1 MHPRLDV
8 RHLEMLTTIADL
20 GSLAEAAQVLGV
32 TASALS
38 HRIREAERRLGVRLF
53 TRVGRGLRL
62 TPAADLLRQAAVRL
76 LAELEQVETAA
87 ANMGRGVRHVVR
99 IGIGT
104 YTSYHW
110 LPAFLAGFR
119 AASPEIQVEIVANAV
134 TAPLPALLERTIDV
148 AIVSDG
154 PLPAGLG
161 ALPLFDDELV
171 AILPPGHR
179 LAGRPSIE
187 AADLQ
192 DEDVLTY
199 SLTTVPGH
207 EVDQFWR
214 PSRVS
219 PRRIVRVE
227 QVDAIVELVKAGFG
241 VSILTRWAMAPHLA
255 AGTLACCALGPGGI
269 ALGWSAVLRDGDG
282 QGSPARTLAEA
293 LAEWCASGD
302 GGFGAVPGG
311 R

>member
-1 MHPRLDV
+1 MRTRLDL
-8 RHLEMLTTIADL
+8 RHLEMLTAIAEA
-20 GSLAEAAQVLGV
+20 GSVADAAQVLGV

-38 HRIREAERRLGVRLF
+38 HRIREAERRLDVQLF

-76 LAELEQVETAA
+76 LAELEQVEQAA
-87 ANMGRGVRHVVR
+87 RNMGRGIRHVVR

-110 LPAFLAGFR
+110 LPAFLGRFR
-119 AASPEIQVEIVANAV
+119 GSAPDVQVEIVANAV
-134 TAPLPALLERTIDV
+134 TAPLKALQERDIDV
-148 AIVSDG
+148 AIVPEG
-154 PLPAGLG
+154 PLPAGLRP
-161 ALPLFDDELV
+161 LPLFEDALV
-171 AILPPGHR
+171 AVLPPNHR
-179 LAGRPSIE
+179 LASRPFI
-187 AADLQ
+187 APQDLQ

-214 PSRVS
+214 PSGVA

-255 AGTLACCALGPGGI
+255 AGTLACRPLGPEGI
-269 ALGWSAVLRDGDG
+269 ALEWRAVLRDGDDVDTPPG
-282 QGSPARTLAEA
+282 A
-293 LAEWCASGD
+293 LADALAAWCRDPD
-302 GGFGAVPGG
+302 GGFGGVSSPA
-311 R
+311 